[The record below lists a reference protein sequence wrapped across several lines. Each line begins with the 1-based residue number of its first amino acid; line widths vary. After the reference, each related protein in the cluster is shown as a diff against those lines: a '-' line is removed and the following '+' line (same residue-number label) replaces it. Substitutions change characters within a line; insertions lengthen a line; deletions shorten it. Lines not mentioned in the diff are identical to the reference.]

1 MDTIDIAL
9 ILALIIS
16 IIIHEMA
23 HAYAANYMG
32 DPTARLQGRLSPNPL
47 VHIDPMMS
55 VILPT
60 LLILSGSS
68 FIFGAAKPVPYNPY
82 NFRDQKW
89 GEAFVA
95 FAGPLSNIC
104 LAVIFALL
112 FRFSDALSL
121 SETFTTLA
129 LQIVAL
135 NIFLAI
141 FNLVPLPP
149 LDGSKIF
156 PKFLPFSLQMKYEQF
171 RAFME
176 QNIALAFGLV
186 LIIFIVI
193 LGGPLSALTNA
204 VTIWLV
210 N

>member
-1 MDTIDIAL
+1 MESIDIAL

-23 HAYAANYMG
+23 HGYAANYLG

-156 PKFLPFSLQMKYEQF
+156 PKFLPFSLQMKYEAF
-171 RAFME
+171 RSYME

-186 LIIFIVI
+186 LIVFVVI
-193 LGGPLSALTNA
+193 LGEPLSALTNA

>member
-1 MDTIDIAL
+1 
-9 ILALIIS
+9 
-16 IIIHEMA
+16 
-23 HAYAANYMG
+23 
-32 DPTARLQGRLSPNPL
+32 
-47 VHIDPMMS
+47 
-55 VILPT
+55 
-60 LLILSGSS
+60 
-68 FIFGAAKPVPYNPY
+68 
-82 NFRDQKW
+82 QKW

-104 LAVIFALL
+104 LALIFAGLV
-112 FRFSDALSL
+112 RFSEVLGL
-121 SETFTTLA
+121 SETFVYLA
-129 LQIVAL
+129 VQIVAL

-171 RAFME
+171 RSFME

-193 LGGPLSALTNA
+193 LGGPLADLTRA
-204 VTIWLV
+204 ISFWLIG
-210 N
+210 